1 MITGGD
7 NSYHL
12 IYHTNMQPEASPNIT
27 IIDCQSLLKKL
38 LNSSKQIIELVTI
51 VATFIDLRKTPAVS
65 CFFILVM
72 KFTIIAISVTKLMDL
87 ALGVVQIYHKLLSR
101 TLSVSFDYRVA
112 LLTPRT
118 LEAC

>member
-51 VATFIDLRKTPAVS
+51 VATFIDLRKTPAIS
-65 CFFILVM
+65 CFLLVM